1 MKSYLKFIVTL
12 SIFVLLPFIVK
23 AQRAVGDGST
33 DFFKLRT
40 MGSTTKTNKI
50 IPGTITIT
58 ATGGQIAT
66 DDSMGNLYQSGVLCG
81 WVDYQ
86 RDGVVID
93 FSSNPAAGIIV
104 ATYQNYNTLHS
115 RGCWRKID

>member
-23 AQRAVGDGST
+23 AQRAVGDGSAV
-33 DFFKLRT
+33 
-40 MGSTTKTNKI
+40 
-50 IPGTITIT
+50 IPGVTQQQLADSVTLLAKIAT
-58 ATGGQIAT
+58 TGGQIAT